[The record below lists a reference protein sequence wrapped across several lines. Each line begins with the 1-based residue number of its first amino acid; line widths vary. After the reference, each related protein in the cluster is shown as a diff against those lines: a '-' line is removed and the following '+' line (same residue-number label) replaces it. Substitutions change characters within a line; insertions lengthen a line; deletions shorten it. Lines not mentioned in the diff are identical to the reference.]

1 LEKSANP
8 LLQDTHAPVAD
19 EVLRRLSDEEL
30 RLIRD
35 ALRRGLDEEE
45 FPTELLGVSLE
56 EKAALERFS
65 KLYEEER
72 RGL

>member
-1 LEKSANP
+1 MKKSANP
-8 LLQDTHAPVAD
+8 LLQDTHDPVAD
-19 EVLRRLSDEEL
+19 EVFRRLSDEEL

-45 FPTELLGVSLE
+45 CPTELGVSLE